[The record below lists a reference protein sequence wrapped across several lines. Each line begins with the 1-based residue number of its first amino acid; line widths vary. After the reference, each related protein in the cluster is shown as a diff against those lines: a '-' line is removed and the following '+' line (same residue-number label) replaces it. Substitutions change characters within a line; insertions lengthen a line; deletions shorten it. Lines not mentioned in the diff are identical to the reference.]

1 MHKFGALAF
10 LQSTD
15 VIKGFESLSLNL
27 DDDYQDMIDYF
38 EETYGSTF
46 CLETNSVVNIFLGR
60 LRPNHTR
67 RKLMFDIE
75 SWNMYDRTIQS

>member
-38 EETYGSTF
+38 EETYIGK
-46 CLETNSVVNIFLGR
+46 LFL
-60 LRPNHTR
+60 L
-67 RKLMFDIE
+67 KLIHD
-75 SWNMYDRTIQS
+75 